1 MLLKVVVY
9 PTEGWLVDSALV
21 NAAANTTV
29 HQLTFTSKH
38 CLSLNHVTFTHWRA
52 SDDRLPIATA
62 DTRNRLLERAD
73 VHDVDRAKNSYCK
86 ALGWS
91 LEEISPGGFPYWP
104 IAAGDVNVDGL
115 FHMVDPRFARA
126 PERWVRSISPLIQL
140 MGE

>member
-1 MLLKVVVY
+1 ML
-9 PTEGWLVDSALV
+9 TDCQSRQAIQG
-21 NAAANTTV
+21 TV
-29 HQLTFTSKH
+29 
-38 CLSLNHVTFTHWRA
+38 CWNELN
-52 SDDRLPIATA
+52 
-62 DTRNRLLERAD
+62 
-73 VHDVDRAKNSYCK
+73 VHDVDRAKNFYCK